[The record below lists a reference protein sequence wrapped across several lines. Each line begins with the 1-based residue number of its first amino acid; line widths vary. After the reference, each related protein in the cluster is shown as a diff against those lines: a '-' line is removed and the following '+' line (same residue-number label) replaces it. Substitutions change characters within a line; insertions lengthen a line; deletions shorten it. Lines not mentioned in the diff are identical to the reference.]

1 MRRNHLRLPPV
12 STPKVELP
20 RVGRFGGSGVLVF
33 VSALTM
39 LGTLLLVGLI
49 MRGATPVHV
58 WLGVGEE
65 ATVEVVAVGEHDVP
79 SGPRSRATCDR
90 RVYYVRWGAREGEFS
105 ECRAKPASNRVGD
118 QVRVVAV
125 PWNPVVARADEL
137 TNPWVNAVGILGFV
151 ALLGW
156 GAAWFRRGLRLFAG
170 KATGWEYAGRVV
182 RANRNALTIRLD
194 SGDQLNVLPAMQ
206 HPPFRPGERVLVFAS
221 RRSWFRHRPAGPWVV
236 AEKPTLDRATVFTHG
251 WVRRYA

>member
-125 PWNPVVARADEL
+125 PW
-137 TNPWVNAVGILGFV
+137 V

-236 AEKPTLDRATVFTHG
+236 AEKPSLDRATVFTHG
-251 WVRRYA
+251 WVRRNA